1 MGSGPLARALSL
13 VVWATLAS
21 TSIQVSDGGHGAYE
35 ASLIPVGDGF
45 AVAWH
50 DTRHG
55 RPEIYMRLVGADGR
69 PAGPEHRL
77 TTSADRSYEP
87 SLDVVGDDLVV
98 AWYDVSARDAGLS
111 AARVGVWAPDGT
123 PRWTRTLSDAG
134 RDGRI
139 PVVRTRTG
147 QLFCAWL
154 EDDGEA
160 VGVWAQW
167 LDDGGTPVDA
177 PRRIAEAGPTTWNLN
192 AALDADGVAWVVFD
206 AVAGTRTNE
215 LFVARVGD
223 ADSVVTRVTDDD
235 GVASTYPALAF
246 GGRRAALTW
255 FDERAGNREVYLS
268 IGAPDVLRGGV
279 EAAARRI
286 THTPGESIGA
296 YVAWNGAAFGL
307 AWSDELDGQQ
317 HEVHFQAFDTHGEP
331 AHDARRI
338 TDNPTASL
346 IPSIRRSD
354 NGFALAWNEDV
365 IAARGDHVSG
375 GRSDIVFAFVP

>member
-1 MGSGPLARALSL
+1 MGSGPRARALSL

-21 TSIQVSDGGHGAYE
+21 TSTQVSDGGHGAYE

-154 EDDGEA
+154 EDDGES

-192 AALDADGVAWVVFD
+192 AAIDADGVAWVVFD

-223 ADSVVTRVTDDD
+223 AADSVTTASSRASLDERD
-235 GVASTYPALAF
+235 GAKTTASRW
-246 GGRRAALTW
+246 GRRRYPESGVRRFGWPRGQRSPGSTSATVIASLPVHNG
-255 FDERAGNREVYLS
+255 RAGRGRAARSVGCLDAVRRRL
-268 IGAPDVLRGGV
+268 AP
-279 EAAARRI
+279 RRI
-286 THTPGESIGA
+286 THTSRRVDVGA
-296 YVAWNGAAFGL
+296 YVAWNGAAFGAGL
-307 AWSDELDGQQ
+307 
-317 HEVHFQAFDTHGEP
+317 V
-331 AHDARRI
+331 R
-338 TDNPTASL
+338 
-346 IPSIRRSD
+346 
-354 NGFALAWNEDV
+354 
-365 IAARGDHVSG
+365 
-375 GRSDIVFAFVP
+375 

>member
-1 MGSGPLARALSL
+1 MGSGPVARALAL

-35 ASLIPVGDGF
+35 ASLTSVGDGF

-55 RPEIYMRLVGADGR
+55 LPEIYMRLIGADGE

-134 RDGRI
+134 RHGRI
-139 PVVRTRTG
+139 PVVRTRPG
-147 QLFCAWL
+147 RLFCAWL
-154 EDDGEA
+154 EEEGES

-167 LDDGGTPVDA
+167 LDGGGTPVDA
-177 PRRIAEAGPTTWNLN
+177 PRRIADAGPTTWNLN
-192 AALDADGVAWVVFD
+192 AALDA
-206 AVAGTRTNE
+206 
-215 LFVARVGD
+215 
-223 ADSVVTRVTDDD
+223 D

-255 FDERAGNREVYLS
+255 FDERDGNREVYLS
-268 IGAPDVLRGGV
+268 TGPPEVLRAGV

-317 HEVHFQAFDTHGEP
+317 HEVHFQAFDPHGAP

-338 TDNPTASL
+338 TDNTTASL
-346 IPSIRRSD
+346 IPSIRRSG

-375 GRSDIVFAFVP
+375 GRSEIVFAFVP